1 METTFDRFIN
11 NNPKEK
17 EIFEKEY
24 NDFLLSE
31 LVLQKIEEKNISIK
45 TLAKEAGVSPAIIQK
60 MKNKNS
66 ETITYRTFSN
76 VLKTLGYKISI
87 EKI

>member
-1 METTFDRFIN
+1 METTFDKFIN
-11 NNPKEK
+11 NNPKER

-60 MKNKNS
+60 MKNKDS

>member
-1 METTFDRFIN
+1 METTFDKFIN
-11 NNPKEK
+11 NNPKER

-45 TLAKEAGVSPAIIQK
+45 TLAKEAGVSPSIIQK